1 MGMSRDPQKRRIPTS
16 EELESKGAILPA
28 TGRPPGARRGF
39 LSMFH
44 RAKRFRVSADVA
56 ARKYVGTPPRQPSIT
71 KPPVPPPVSE
81 LPGQV
86 DQPPPMA
93 QAVQQAPS
101 QPRRR
106 AIRIDDTVR
115 QQRGLGNRGG

>member
-1 MGMSRDPQKRRIPTS
+1 MGMSRDPQKQRIPTS
-16 EELESKGAILPA
+16 EELERNGAILPA
-28 TGRPPGARRGF
+28 AGQSPGKRRGF
-39 LSMFH
+39 LSRFH

-56 ARKYVGTPPRQPSIT
+56 ARKYVGMPPRQPSIT
-71 KPPVPPPVSE
+71 EPSVPPPVSE
-81 LPGQV
+81 PLGPI
-86 DQPPPMA
+86 DQPSA
-93 QAVQQAPS
+93 TVKTAQQAPG